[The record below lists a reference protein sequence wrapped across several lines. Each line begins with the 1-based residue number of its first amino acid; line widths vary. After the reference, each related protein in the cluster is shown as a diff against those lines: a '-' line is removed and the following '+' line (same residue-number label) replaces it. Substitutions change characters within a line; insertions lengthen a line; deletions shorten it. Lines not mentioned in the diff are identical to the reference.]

1 MDSTPTPVTRR
12 KLLTSAAAALAASAL
27 VPTTVRAYDE
37 NSTNAVN
44 VDASGL
50 ALRGYDPVAYFNAS
64 RPTPGLPQFN
74 ASFAGASYRFASAAN
89 RDAFVAN
96 PAQYVPAYGGFCA
109 MGVALEKKLDVDP
122 QAWRVVDGRLYLN
135 VNKDVQR
142 RWLDDVPG
150 NIATAEKNW
159 PRLKD
164 RVPKSL

>member
-1 MDSTPTPVTRR
+1 MTPNTTR
-12 KLLTSAAAALAASAL
+12 AARRHLLAAVTMLAAGAL
-27 VPTTVRAYDE
+27 LPRAAMAYDE
-37 NSTNAVN
+37 NSPNALN
-44 VDASGL
+44 VDATGL
-50 ALRGYDPVAYFNAS
+50 ALKGHDPVAYFTAA
-64 RPTPGLPQFN
+64 RATPGLPQFN
-74 ASFAGASYRFASAAN
+74 ASFGGATYRFASAAN
-89 RDAFVAN
+89 RDAFIAN
-96 PAQYVPAYGGFCA
+96 PGQYAPAYGGFCA

-135 VNKDVQR
+135 VNKDVQK

>member
-1 MDSTPTPVTRR
+1 MTSPMTRPR
-12 KLLTSAAAALAASAL
+12 RQFLLGLALAASAATL
-27 VPTTVRAYDE
+27 LNSPALAYDE
-37 NSTNAVN
+37 NSTSAVN

-50 ALRGYDPVAYFNAS
+50 ALKGHDPVAYFSAAK
-64 RPTPGLPQFN
+64 PTPGLAQYS
-74 ASFAGASYRFASAAN
+74 AQHQGATYRFASAAN
-89 RDAFVAN
+89 RDAFVTN
-96 PAQYVPAYGGFCA
+96 PAKYAPAYGGFCA

-135 VNKDVQR
+135 VNKDVQK

-150 NIATAEKNW
+150 NLATADKNW